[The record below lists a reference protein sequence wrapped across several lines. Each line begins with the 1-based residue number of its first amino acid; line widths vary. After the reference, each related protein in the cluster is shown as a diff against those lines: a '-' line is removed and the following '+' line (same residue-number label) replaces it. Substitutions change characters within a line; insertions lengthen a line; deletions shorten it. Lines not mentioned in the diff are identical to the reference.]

1 MLLSLRGKLA
11 AVVGLVGL
19 TALGL
24 AGFSSIQM
32 DREHE
37 RASAVEAAWSGA
49 LQAQALARAI
59 EHAVV
64 ASHAVYTAEDKE
76 GARSK
81 FQSLSAALE
90 EVDRIKEPFL
100 SWLAAAAP
108 DTKQTLT
115 IRIQEFL
122 AYQRDT
128 AELGMNVSP
137 KAALIQATD
146 ESTTKNREMM
156 VESIMQLGNETM
168 QSLYQFRSVAEE
180 ERRQAK
186 ILLAGVSFA
195 SIILALIGASL
206 FATAQIQRPLQRLQ
220 GTMTALAAD
229 DLFMTI
235 PYLSRRDEIGAM
247 ARAIAIFQQAFR
259 EKRASDQQAS
269 ARMAEELERGA
280 RLESAATS
288 FELRVRHVTEDLS
301 QAAEKM
307 DKVARSMRDTAQA
320 TMQEV
325 MSVASGV
332 EHTSTDVKSTAE
344 ATNALSGS
352 ARDIEKKVK
361 GAAAVA
367 TNALAKLSK
376 TDMTARSLTSATD
389 EIGSVIELIASIAA
403 QTNLLA
409 LNATIEAARA
419 GESGR
424 GFAVVASEVKALA
437 NQTSRATDQ
446 ISEQIGAIKAAA
458 EATVQAI
465 ADTGQTIREINTISA
480 VIATAAEE
488 QQVAT
493 RHIAESVASAS
504 SRAHEMASGITLV
517 KDAATSTG
525 AIAGSVLEVSGH
537 LAKTSQELS
546 HEIAEFLARVR
557 AA

>member
-11 AVVGLVGL
+11 AVVGLVAL

-32 DREHE
+32 DREHD

-76 GARSK
+76 DARSK

-90 EVDRIKEPFL
+90 EIDRIKEPFL
-100 SWLAAAAP
+100 SWLASTAP
-108 DTKQTLT
+108 DKRQTLA

-146 ESTTKNREMM
+146 EPTIKNREMM

-186 ILLAGVSFA
+186 IVLVGVSLG
-195 SIILALIGASL
+195 SIILALLGASL
-206 FATAQIQRPLQRLQ
+206 FTTAQIQRPLQRLQ

-229 DLFMTI
+229 DLSMTI
-235 PYLSRRDEIGAM
+235 PYLARRDEIGAM
-247 ARAIAIFQQAFR
+247 ARAIAIFQHALR
-259 EKRASDQQAS
+259 EKRASDEQAS
-269 ARMAEELERGA
+269 ARMAGDLERGT
-280 RLESAATS
+280 RLENAATS
-288 FELRVRHVTEDLS
+288 FELRVSHVTKDLS

-307 DKVARSMRDTAQA
+307 GEVARSMRDTAQV

-332 EHTSTDVKSTAE
+332 GHTSSDVKSTAE
-344 ATNALSGS
+344 ATDALSG
-352 ARDIEKKVK
+352 AACDIEKQIK
-361 GAAAVA
+361 GAVAVA
-367 TNALAKLSK
+367 TNALAELSK

-419 GESGR
+419 GEPGR
-424 GFAVVASEVKALA
+424 GFAVVANEVKALA
-437 NQTSRATDQ
+437 NQTSRATSQ

-458 EATVQAI
+458 EATVRAI

-488 QQVAT
+488 QQEAT
-493 RHIAESVASAS
+493 RNIAESVASAS
-504 SRAHEMASGITLV
+504 STAHEIASGITLV

-525 AIAGSVLEVSGH
+525 AIAESVLEVSGH
-537 LAKTSQELS
+537 LAETSHELS